1 MKVRIKSGVSHRVGP
16 DQVAQ
21 AGDVI
26 EVSEDE
32 LVSFGDKFEV
42 VTDDKPEES
51 EARVSSAK
59 GRGKQQ

>member
-1 MKVRIKSGVSHRVGP
+1 MAKKKIKVRIKEGFRHTQLPKDYDPGAVPKGAPGPRV
-16 DQVAQ
+16 V

-42 VTDDKPEES
+42 L
-51 EARVSSAK
+51 
-59 GRGKQQ
+59 